1 MQIKKLTSRELMLT
15 LGGLTSIALLI
26 LLIRINLTRE
36 LRYTFLVWNLFL
48 AYVPLMIVYLI
59 PDSIEFKWKEWIL
72 LLSWLLFFPNA
83 PYIVTDF
90 IHLKYSFSWFDV
102 FLISSF
108 AILGLIAGYQS
119 YMILESRFSN
129 QLFSRLNRFNGFF
142 FLTALGVYLGRI
154 KRWNSWDIFHDPKG
168 ILKDALEL
176 IVYPKQY
183 VIVWLFILISTMLL
197 ALGYAVYKRL
207 ISLIY
212 EEQ

>member
-48 AYVPLMIVYLI
+48 AYIPLLIVYLI
-59 PDSIEFKWKEWIL
+59 PDSIKFKWRQVIL

-90 IHLKYSFSWFDV
+90 VHLKYSFAWFDV

-108 AILGLIAGYQS
+108 SILGLMAGYHS
-119 YMILESRFSN
+119 YMILETRISN
-129 QLFSRLNRFNGFF
+129 QLFSRLNRFYGFF

-154 KRWNSWDIFHDPKG
+154 KRWNSWDIFHDPTG
-168 ILKDALEL
+168 IFKDALQL
-176 IVYPKQY
+176 ILHPKQY
-183 VIVWLFILISTMLL
+183 VIVWLFILVSTMLL
-197 ALGYAVYKRL
+197 ALGYTVYKRL
-207 ISLIY
+207 ISLVY